1 MRGVPDSC
9 ESRNPVPEQ
18 QNDYKQQSISW
29 QANGA
34 GMSVQIEKIR
44 FLGEIHGISLY
55 RCSTYLLGA
64 GFIVGILTGLPE
76 QPAD

>member
-1 MRGVPDSC
+1 
-9 ESRNPVPEQ
+9 
-18 QNDYKQQSISW
+18 
-29 QANGA
+29 
-34 GMSVQIEKIR
+34 MSVQIEKIR

-64 GFIVGILTGLPE
+64 GFIAGILTGLPE